1 MDDTELDLIAQL
13 SFVRSDL
20 EQFVFAVLRS
30 MNPAFHAVV
39 WPAGEADLGRHL
51 VMLGRA
57 LQWHA
62 AARTPSPTAE
72 NRRPDPSHESPDDL

>member
-1 MDDTELDLIAQL
+1 MDDGELELIAQL

-20 EQFVFAVLRS
+20 EQFVLAVLGS
-30 MNPAFHAVV
+30 MNPEFHAVL
-39 WPAGEADLGRHL
+39 WPVNEAELGRHL

-62 AARTPSPTAE
+62 AARPPVAHGREPHAQPKS
-72 NRRPDPSHESPDDL
+72 